1 MKFSDKILLI
11 PIVLLFGNFLYRLIN
26 FSSILYRFPL
36 DITNDLTA
44 YIADIPFFEMYGY
57 LGFVPQW
64 YNGFILFNIYPPGWV
79 FFTYPLYKL
88 FGDLMLATFV
98 STLLLF
104 AFGFLIIW
112 FFGKELKLSLVK
124 KVALFAFIYG
134 NPMIIGAVFKQGRIP
149 SLMALDLLVLFFFLC
164 IYFMDRPLGIKAISL
179 PLVYAGLILT
189 HQTETV
195 LASAFLLGLF
205 LVKDKRERVALF
217 FLMLLSIVFSSF
229 WLFHFLQATFE
240 TGFLQFGD
248 SQWLLDWHSYFWNN
262 LAGVFLALGMFI
274 SFYLF
279 YKQNKEGNWFLFFSP
294 ILLFTFL
301 YLTRLVIFVPILKNV
316 YPDPWEDFITLN
328 FVVLFLSLQFT
339 HISKNWKRF
348 LTIALIL
355 VAVLSVGYNMFKTP
369 MMEPWTEHGEEAI
382 ALIPF
387 LDQDSH
393 FLMFNEETD
402 GTLYS
407 RSLYSYAA
415 IYYNVSSASGWFEV
429 NKEYSYVHSLN
440 LLYMDIYTNGN
451 CEDLD
456 RLTQEFNTT
465 QLLANGKYCF
475 IISKCGWDIIQEKGE
490 TCLLNSPLVV
500 QQE

>member
-11 PIVLLFGNFLYRLIN
+11 PIILLFGNFLYRIIN
-26 FSSILYRFPL
+26 FSTILYRFPL

-57 LGFVPQW
+57 LGHVPQW

-104 AFGFLIIW
+104 AFGFLIIY
-112 FFGKELKLSLVK
+112 FFGRELKLSLVK
-124 KVALFAFIYG
+124 KIALFAFIYG
-134 NPMIIGAVFKQGRIP
+134 NPMVIGAVFKQGRIP

-164 IYFMDRPLGIKAISL
+164 VYFKDRPLNMKAIFL

-205 LVKDKRERVALF
+205 LVKDIRERITLVL
-217 FLMLLSIVFSSF
+217 LMLLSILFSSF
-229 WLFHFLQATFE
+229 WLFHFLKATFE
-240 TGFLQFGD
+240 TGFLQFGY

-262 LAGVFLALGMFI
+262 LAGVFLALGLFI

-279 YKQNKEGNWFLFFSP
+279 YKQNKEGNWLLFFSP
-294 ILLFTFL
+294 VLLFTFL

-328 FVVLFLSLQFT
+328 FVVLFLSLQFA
-339 HISKNWKRF
+339 HISKNWKKF
-348 LTIALIL
+348 LAIALIL

-415 IYYNVSSASGWFEV
+415 IYYNISSASGWFEV

-440 LLYMDIYTNGN
+440 ILYMDIYINGN

-456 RLTQEFNTT
+456 TLTKEFNTT
-465 QLLANGKYCF
+465 QLLANGKYCP
-475 IISKCGWDIIQEKGE
+475 IISGCGWEIIQERGD
-490 TCLLNSPLVV
+490 TCLLNSSFVL
-500 QQE
+500 QQ

>member
-11 PIVLLFGNFLYRLIN
+11 PIILLFGNFLYRIIH
-26 FSSILYRFPL
+26 FSTILYRFPL

-57 LGFVPQW
+57 LGHVPQW

-104 AFGFLIIW
+104 AFGFLII
-112 FFGKELKLSLVK
+112 
-124 KVALFAFIYG
+124 
-134 NPMIIGAVFKQGRIP
+134 
-149 SLMALDLLVLFFFLC
+149 
-164 IYFMDRPLGIKAISL
+164 YFYDRPLNMKAIFL

-205 LVKDKRERVALF
+205 LVKDIRERITLVL
-217 FLMLLSIVFSSF
+217 LMLLSILFSSF
-229 WLFHFLQATFE
+229 WLFHFLRATFE
-240 TGFLQFGD
+240 TGFLQFGY

-262 LAGVFLALGMFI
+262 LAGVFLALGLFI

-279 YKQNKEGNWFLFFSP
+279 YKQNKEGNWLLFFSP
-294 ILLFTFL
+294 VLLFTFL

-339 HISKNWKRF
+339 HISKNWKKF
-348 LTIALIL
+348 LAIALIL

-415 IYYNVSSASGWFEV
+415 IYYNISSASGWFEV

-440 LLYMDIYTNGN
+440 ILYMDIYINGN

-456 RLTQEFNTT
+456 TLTKEFNTT
-465 QLLANGKYCF
+465 QLLANGKYCP
-475 IISKCGWDIIQEKGE
+475 IISGCGWEIIQERGD
-490 TCLLNSPLVV
+490 TCLLNSSFVL
-500 QQE
+500 QQ